1 MSASPEMF
9 ADLLTCLAKAKD
21 PKVIDMLLDKY
32 YEYKYLATDWDAT
45 QWGFIPGSWMLAE
58 RLKLDDP
65 SKSSEV
71 RASNT

>member
-9 ADLLTCLAKAKD
+9 TDLLRQLAAAKD
-21 PKVIDMLLDKY
+21 PKVIDMLLDRY
-32 YEYKYLATDWDAT
+32 YEYKYLATDWDAK
-45 QWGFIPGSWMLAE
+45 QWGFRPGSWMLDE